1 MRSSCVSK
9 GRSGVGAG
17 DDAENPGEGV
27 DRAVKG
33 EAEVELVVGTDT
45 DVPIVVTGGVC
56 VGTRSHGEHCD
67 AEGAMAVAGT
77 ALRAGPYM
85 KVFCFASGLEV
96 GRTTRGPYKVRIWM
110 KSMEA

>member
-1 MRSSCVSK
+1 MRSSCVSR

-17 DDAENPGEGV
+17 DGAEDSREGV

-33 EAEVELVVGTDT
+33 EAKVELVVWTDT
-45 DVPIVVTGGVC
+45 DVPIVITDGVC
-56 VGTRSHGEHCD
+56 VGTRSHGEHRD

-77 ALRAGPYM
+77 ALRAGPYV
-85 KVFCFASGLEV
+85 KVFGFASGLEV
-96 GRTTRGPYKVRIWM
+96 GRATRGPYKVRIWM